1 MIIPNGIRVSNKDEY
16 LGGRTILWSGCP
28 FLTRSPSRST
38 PKLDV
43 HLDPI
48 PMPNRKDHL
57 AKNDSGGGYW
67 RAEVL
72 FFFFQYERR
81 LTKGHQSTRNP
92 LVGGKGLNIS
102 MTGIGDTSR

>member
-72 FFFFQYERR
+72 FFFFFNMNDGLPKGINRQGTRWWVER
-81 LTKGHQSTRNP
+81 
-92 LVGGKGLNIS
+92 V
-102 MTGIGDTSR
+102 